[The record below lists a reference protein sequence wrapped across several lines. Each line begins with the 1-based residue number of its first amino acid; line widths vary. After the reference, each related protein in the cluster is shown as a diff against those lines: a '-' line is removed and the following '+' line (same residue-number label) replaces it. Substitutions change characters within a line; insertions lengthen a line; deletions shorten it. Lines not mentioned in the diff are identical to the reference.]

1 MQLVDSIPTALT
13 KLQQTKDFFCE
24 MEQKGAILRIFGMDT
39 IRELS
44 PRSLNAATAPNVQR
58 SSLGTQVCWGICTLM
73 CAGVVV
79 VASQYYFHPPSGHF
93 GEHYSLLLA
102 HIIGGSVALLVGPW
116 QFSRRL
122 RIRKLPLHRWLGRI
136 YLLAVA
142 LGSLAGFGS
151 ALFSAGGVVTHFG
164 FGILAALW
172 FFTGWM
178 AYRYARA
185 GRIEEHREWM
195 IRNFSLSLAAVT
207 LRHYLPLMLF
217 VMHWPFLRAYVPI
230 SWLCWVPNL
239 ILAEWMIRRRWA
251 VAAI

>member
-1 MQLVDSIPTALT
+1 MAEQSPITLDEGIAWKAQRPSRGVLV
-13 KLQQTKDFFCE
+13 
-24 MEQKGAILRIFGMDT
+24 R
-39 IRELS
+39 
-44 PRSLNAATAPNVQR
+44 
-58 SSLGTQVCWGICTLM
+58 WGLCTLL

-79 VASQYYFHPPSGHF
+79 VASQYYLRRPTGHLS
-93 GEHYSLLLA
+93 EHYSILLT
-102 HIIGGSVALLVGPW
+102 HIIAGSVALLVGPW

-122 RIRKLPLHRWLGRI
+122 RRRSLSIHRWMGRT

-142 LGSLAGFGS
+142 LGSLAGFAL

-164 FGILAALW
+164 FGILALLW

-178 AYRYARA
+178 AYRYART
-185 GRIEEHREWM
+185 GRIEQHREWM

-207 LRHYLPLMLF
+207 LRHYLPFMLF

-239 ILAEWMIRRRWA
+239 IVAEWIIRRRWA
-251 VAAI
+251 VAAM